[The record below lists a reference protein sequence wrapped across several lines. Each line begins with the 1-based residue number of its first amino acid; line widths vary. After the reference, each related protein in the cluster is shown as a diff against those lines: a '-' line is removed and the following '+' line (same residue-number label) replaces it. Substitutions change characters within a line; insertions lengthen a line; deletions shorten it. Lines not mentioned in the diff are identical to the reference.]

1 MSTFIRFT
9 LVSLLGV
16 LVDFSISLILSEL
29 FFFNLAL
36 SAVIGFLFAA
46 LLNFS
51 LHNVWTFSSNHLKN
65 EFIINTYVIS
75 LFMTILIRLFSI
87 FFLQLLF
94 DEFTNK
100 KFILLIAITFSFSI
114 NFLLNRYYVF
124 LK

>member
-16 LVDFSISLILSEL
+16 GADFSISLILSEL
-29 FFFNLAL
+29 LFFNLAF
-36 SAVIGFLFAA
+36 SAAIGFLFAA

-51 LHNVWTFSSNHLKN
+51 LHNAWTFSSNYIKN
-65 EFIINTYVIS
+65 ELIINRYLIS

-94 DEFTNK
+94 DELTNK
-100 KFILLIAITFSFSI
+100 KFILMIAITFSFSI